1 MYKKRTCLYLFSDC
15 VWIFSVVTFVRIS
28 CLFSLHADPFFT
40 SLFRL
45 KELNFEV
52 KAYENYKQT
61 EVLDKISEGKHRQPN
76 D

>member
-1 MYKKRTCLYLFSDC
+1 MLTYFPPL
-15 VWIFSVVTFVRIS
+15 
-28 CLFSLHADPFFT
+28 
-40 SLFRL
+40 LFRL

-61 EVLDKISEGKHRQPN
+61 EVLDKISEGKHRHPN